1 MSEISEPQATNA
13 QPQDRKAAPTVREF
27 VYDGRV
33 HPDPDPKMTPDGV
46 RKLLSDYYQELSNA
60 DTKEEK
66 QVETRDGEEVE
77 VQRYTFT
84 KRVGTKGATTE
95 QIIQTLAALPEQ
107 RLRVFELARELMDE
121 RGELRLTAAAIE
133 EPEVNLALAEAE
145 ANARATKATREALLA
160 LPAR

>member
-1 MSEISEPQATNA
+1 MSEISEAQDSDA
-13 QPQDRKAAPTVREF
+13 QPQDQKRMRTEREF

-46 RKLLSDYYQELSNA
+46 RKLLAEYYQELSNA
-60 DTKEEK
+60 ETKEEK
-66 QVETRDGEEVE
+66 QVETRDGETVE

-95 QIIQTLAALPEQ
+95 QLIEALAALPEQ
-107 RLRVFELARELMDE
+107 GLRVFELARELMDE
-121 RGELRLTAAAIE
+121 RGELKLVAAAIG
-133 EPEVNLALAEAE
+133 EPEINLALAEAE
-145 ANARATKATREALLA
+145 ANARATRAAREALLA